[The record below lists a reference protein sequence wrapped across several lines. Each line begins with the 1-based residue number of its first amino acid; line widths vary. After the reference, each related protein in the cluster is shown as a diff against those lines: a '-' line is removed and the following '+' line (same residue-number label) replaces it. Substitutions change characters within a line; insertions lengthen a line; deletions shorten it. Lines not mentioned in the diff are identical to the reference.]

1 MNPRITAAIARKDLI
16 DAIVNLRL
24 LVSIVLPIGLSLFFG
39 YLFGG
44 FTGDGAPASSGPAGT
59 PPPVK
64 LPVYDPGDSRLT
76 RQLEDLPGY
85 LVIRQPSLTAL
96 QAAVDAG
103 QGPVGLVLPSDF
115 DLALARGETPVL
127 TLVIKDDPGQTGRL
141 VGPLTDQLRELAGQ
155 VPPAELMVETINRPP
170 GRMLTARQLNL
181 PTWLA
186 LSLAVVGTAVIPTML
201 VEEKERWTLR
211 ALMVTRA
218 TYTDV
223 IVGKAL
229 VGMAY
234 VLATA
239 VILLAL
245 NDGLVGQVGLSLAAI
260 VVGGAALVELGLLL
274 GGICDDLTTLNTW
287 STVFTLVL
295 MLPGMLAGLFS
306 SNVFKLGVLELVVRL
321 IPTFYVIDLVQ
332 AGMAGRASLEQVLVN
347 LGLLGGLMVG
357 LFLAVGYTLRRRE
370 S

>member
-1 MNPRITAAIARKDLI
+1 
-16 DAIVNLRL
+16 
-24 LVSIVLPIGLSLFFG
+24 
-39 YLFGG
+39 
-44 FTGDGAPASSGPAGT
+44 
-59 PPPVK
+59 
-64 LPVYDPGDSRLT
+64 
-76 RQLEDLPGY
+76 
-85 LVIRQPSLTAL
+85 
-96 QAAVDAG
+96 
-103 QGPVGLVLPSDF
+103 
-115 DLALARGETPVL
+115 
-127 TLVIKDDPGQTGRL
+127 
-141 VGPLTDQLRELAGQ
+141 
-155 VPPAELMVETINRPP
+155 
-170 GRMLTARQLNL
+170 MLTARQLNL

-245 NDGLVGQVGLSLAAI
+245 NDGLVGQAGLSLAAI